1 MLEIKEVSFSYDNIS
16 VLNNISFS
24 VEKGKHISVIGES
37 GCGKS
42 TLLKIIYGL
51 LHVNKGEIFYKGE
64 KLLGPNYYLV
74 PGEEFMKYQAQDFDL
89 MPFTTVEENVGK
101 YLSNFY
107 KKEKKK
113 RTLELLELVEM
124 TAYARVKPRF
134 LSGGQQQRIA
144 LARVL
149 AKEPEI
155 ILLDEPFSNI
165 DNFKKNSLRRNLF
178 AYFKEKGITCIVA
191 THDNADTLSYADEVI
206 VLKEGEI
213 IEKKTPENLYKNP
226 SSKYVASLFDEVNE
240 LPVHLLMPF
249 DDTIKKI
256 LVYPHE
262 IEVTVDSGFKVE
274 VENIYFKGSSFLI
287 EAKFENGFVFFES
300 PNKIEPKTFV
310 FLSVSEECIKSRIEI
325 SI

>member
-1 MLEIKEVSFSYDNIS
+1 MSMLEIKNISFSYNDTS
-16 VLNNISFS
+16 VLNNINFS
-24 VEKGKHISVIGES
+24 VEKGKHISIIGES

-51 LHVNKGEIFYKGE
+51 LHVDEGEVYYNNK
-64 KLLGPNYYLV
+64 KLLGPNFYLV

-89 MPFTTVEENVGK
+89 MPFITVEENVGK

-107 KKEKKK
+107 KKEKK
-113 RTLELLELVEM
+113 RRIQELLKLVEM
-124 TAYARVKPRF
+124 TEYAHVKPRF

-165 DNFKKNSLRRNLF
+165 DNFKKNNLRRNLF
-178 AYFKEKGITCIVA
+178 SYFKEKGITCIVA

-206 VLKEGEI
+206 VLRDGKI
-213 IEKKTPENLYKNP
+213 VAKNTPESLYKNP
-226 SSKYVASLFDEVNE
+226 PNKYTAALFDVVNE
-240 LPVHLLMPF
+240 LPAYLLMPF
-249 DDTIKKI
+249 EDKERKV

-262 IEVTVDSGFKVE
+262 LSVSDQSNFKVKII
-274 VENIYFKGSSFLI
+274 NNYFKGNSVLI
-287 EAKFENGFVFFES
+287 EAQRENATVFFEHNEKLQS
-300 PNKIEPKTFV
+300 GDEVYLISKNK
-310 FLSVSEECIKSRIEI
+310 FLKDRLS
-325 SI
+325 

>member
-1 MLEIKEVSFSYDNIS
+1 MLEIKNISFSYNDTS
-16 VLNNISFS
+16 VLNNINFS
-24 VEKGKHISVIGES
+24 VEKGKHISIIGES

-51 LHVNKGEIFYKGE
+51 LHVDEGEVYYNNE
-64 KLLGPNYYLV
+64 KLLGPNFYLV

-89 MPFTTVEENVGK
+89 MPFITVEENVGK

-107 KKEKKK
+107 KKEKK
-113 RTLELLELVEM
+113 RRIQELLKLVEM
-124 TAYARVKPRF
+124 TEYAHVKPRF

-165 DNFKKNSLRRNLF
+165 DNFKKNNLRRNLF
-178 AYFKEKGITCIVA
+178 SYFKEKGITCIVA

-206 VLKEGEI
+206 VLRDGKI
-213 IEKKTPENLYKNP
+213 VAKNTPESLYKNP
-226 SSKYVASLFDEVNE
+226 TNKYTAALFDVVNE
-240 LPVHLLMPF
+240 LPAYLLMPF
-249 DDTIKKI
+249 EDKERKV

-262 IEVTVDSGFKVE
+262 LSVSDQSNFKVKIK
-274 VENIYFKGSSFLI
+274 NNYFKGNSVLI
-287 EAKFENGFVFFES
+287 EAQRENATVFFEHNEKLQS
-300 PNKIEPKTFV
+300 GDEVYLISKNK
-310 FLSVSEECIKSRIEI
+310 FLKDRLS
-325 SI
+325 

>member
-24 VEKGKHISVIGES
+24 VEKGKHISIIGES

-124 TAYARVKPRF
+124 TPYARVKPRF

-178 AYFKEKGITCIVA
+178 TYFKEKGITCIVA

-213 IEKKTPENLYKNP
+213 IDKKTPENLYKNP

-249 DDTIKKI
+249 DDTVKKI

-262 IEVTVDSGFKVE
+262 IEVTVDSGFKVGVRKVYYKGRVYLYEAYFRGE
-274 VENIYFKGSSFLI
+274 VI
-287 EAKFENGFVFFES
+287 FFEH
-300 PNKIEPKTFV
+300 NEKLQIGDRV
-310 FLSVSEECIKSRIEI
+310 FLEVSKEVIRKRLN
-325 SI
+325 